1 MPNNFDNIQQGI
13 DSFGSPLQRT
23 DTTDLTKL
31 LNKEEK
37 LVLVSEEKKAK
48 IKAKVSEKYNI
59 DALKREEE
67 KNDAIIKKLE
77 RLGDK
82 INAKQREQLKKAKQ
96 DYEKSRKELLIID
109 EEVAKESQKIAKRYE
124 EETFRRLSVAKR
136 QEVMEKKKLAEEE
149 AMEELSITRKLIEEQ
164 EDLSKEQRDKQL
176 AAIDEQLNKK
186 KEYYKNLTKED
197 ERYQKAL
204 EKSLTNREKREKKI
218 ADNKKKMEKASDTIK
233 DLKAKKELAT
243 SDEEKDE
250 IQKQI
255 NQASSEY
262 NEASMKVWAGEMANQ
277 LEKAVDNAIGA
288 INNAVGNEINTFTK
302 MQGRMS
308 ARLQTMEDNGVGI
321 YNDAL
326 GTMKGNL
333 AASPYVSYKASLD
346 NLSKLVDSGIAYN
359 IEERAFLATIS
370 DKIATTFD
378 VFDANLLR
386 LIRIQQADT
395 TAARMGMEASLT
407 RLFNTMFSDTSYLSD
422 MYDTVSAAIVD
433 ANSTLTYQESTAFEY
448 TLQKWLGSLYS
459 LGFSQ
464 KAVQS
469 IASGIN
475 MLSTG
480 DVQGL
485 ANNQQMQTL
494 LAMSASLSPNVDFAQ
509 ALVDGLD
516 SSSLNELM
524 RSMVMYLK
532 NIAND
537 TKNNKVVMSA
547 YGNIFDMSLSD
558 FSSIMNIKQSD
569 IDTLYNDANLDY
581 DDAMDA
587 VYSQFAKAMQR
598 TTMSEAMANMMGN
611 FTTTMAQGIAESPM
625 QLATWYFTDLIEK
638 NTGGLHLPNYA
649 FFGNELNLSAFTIEG
664 IIKSGLV
671 GLNAIMAIPSI
682 LSSISS
688 NYGMGLE
695 NGGDSIFSNWN
706 ATQTLSRG
714 TGVKFSKSGVTFSK
728 SQQEYVGSKSSDD
741 TKTGA
746 LQGAIEDSE
755 DVKDMTSSEA
765 TDDAKKLIQEALS
778 LYNYVSGTDAF
789 NVHVVNDSL
798 NVNSNLASIDSTLKE
813 KIKAYIQ
820 SEIVPKISVSSLFG
834 IDGDNKNNGEATLQ
848 DLIDKVVNGTISV
861 IDEENSSSNVMNMS
875 FEEVMNRARYGLL

>member
-13 DSFGSPLQRT
+13 DSFGSALQRT

-31 LNKEEK
+31 LNNEEK

-48 IKAKVSEKYNI
+48 IKAKVAEKYNI
-59 DALKREEE
+59 EELKREEE
-67 KNDAIIKKLE
+67 KNNEIIKRLE
-77 RLGDK
+77 RLGNK
-82 INAKQREQLKKAKQ
+82 INAKQREQLAKARQ
-96 DYEKSRKELLIID
+96 DYEKSHKELLRID
-109 EEVAKESQKIAKRYE
+109 EDVAKESQKIAKKYE
-124 EETFRRLSVAKR
+124 DETFKRLSVAKR
-136 QEVMEKKKLAEEE
+136 REVMEKRKLAEEE
-149 AMEELSITRKLIEEQ
+149 AINELNVTRKLIEEQ
-164 EDLSKEQRDKQL
+164 EGLNEEQRNKQL
-176 AAIDEQLNKK
+176 ATIDEQLDKK
-186 KEYYKNLTKED
+186 KDYYKELTKED

-204 EKSLTNREKREKKI
+204 DKSLSNREKREKKI
-218 ADNKKKMEKASDTIK
+218 ADNKKKMEDSSNAIK
-233 DLKAKKELAT
+233 NLRAQKELAE
-243 SDEEKDE
+243 SDEEKE
-250 IQKQI
+250 KIQKQI
-255 NQASSEY
+255 NIESAKY
-262 NEASMKVWAGEMANQ
+262 DEASMKLFVSQ
-277 LEKAVDNAIGA
+277 LSNAIGKTLGA
-288 INNAVGNEINTFTK
+288 INNAVGGEIDVFTK

-308 ARLQTMEDNGVGI
+308 ARLQTIDDNGVER
-321 YNDAL
+321 YNTAL
-326 GTMKGNL
+326 DIMKGNL
-333 AASPYVSYKASLD
+333 AVSPFVSYKASLD

-407 RLFNTMFSDTSYLSD
+407 RIFNTMFSDTSYLSD

-433 ANSTLTYQESTAFEY
+433 ANATLTYQESTAFEY

-532 NIAND
+532 NIASDTND
-537 TKNNKVVMSA
+537 NKVVMSA

-558 FSSIMNIKQSD
+558 FSSIMNITQSD

-581 DDAMDA
+581 NDAMDA
-587 VYSQFAKAMQR
+587 VYLQFAKAMQR

-638 NTGGLHLPNYA
+638 NTGGLRLPNVA
-649 FFGNELNLSAFTIEG
+649 VFGNELNLSAFTIEG

-671 GLNAIMAIPSI
+671 GLNALMAIPSL
-682 LSSISS
+682 LSSISN

-728 SQQEYVGSKSSDD
+728 SQQEYIGSKSGDD

-746 LQGAIEDSE
+746 LQDAIEGSE

-778 LYNYVSGTDAF
+778 LYNYVNGTDAF
-789 NVHVVNDSL
+789 NVHIVNDSL
-798 NVNSNLASIDSTLKE
+798 NVNSNLKTIDATLKE

-820 SEIVPKISVSSLFG
+820 SDIIPKISVSSLFG
-834 IDGDNKNNGEATLQ
+834 IDGDNKDNGEATLQ

-861 IDEENSSSNVMNMS
+861 IDEENSTQNVMNMS